1 MDRKMIYPLIA
12 ITLVGMQALS
22 CAKNAE
28 EEAPEARPAGKL
40 TSIEAYIVQPEDP
53 EATKT
58 DYVLDEVN
66 KVAVFS
72 WVDGDH
78 IDAVVT
84 KGSTVSSVVF
94 TKQTDDTEHTNYF
107 LDGQLSG
114 QPTLEQ
120 RSGYTLGDLAFYPS
134 RVSPEAQA
142 GGFVA
147 DWSYEG
153 GKFTLDLPASIT
165 LPARLLSVVP
175 MVGTRDTDGKFAFTQ
190 PVGVLAVTVKNLPLE
205 ADFVSIHSDD
215 AALAGCFDLAE
226 AGGVRYVD
234 ARGAA
239 SDAEKTLTQHFSGLY
254 GDQTFYFSVPAGAYP
269 AGLEFTVGSSSNA
282 DLRMVKR
289 IKKTITVPRGN
300 IVKTPALEFE
310 AVDPDWKPFGTGTFK
325 DDFLWTYNTG
335 FQNPTTVTVTIE
347 RSAKFPKRFRI
358 SNPYTAACTAF
369 NYTPYTQGVESDAF
383 FEFVVEDDGTV
394 TYPAFRSGV
403 EDKVSGGYPMLLNN
417 SGSNTKVVSWQ
428 SSGDFY
434 EIQFGVLYTKYNDA
448 SYYYTKNNPPVL
460 HLTVNVTETWA
471 KVVDGTFIDEKLWG
485 LQGWGSERVNIELLQ
500 SEQFATHFRVPN
512 PYLVAKD
519 HFTYTPYT
527 SGITGDDY
535 LEFSIET
542 GDAVRFVTFNA
553 GIEDKASGG
562 QAMKVWY
569 PLDFGSGYTTAQA
582 GNLVASYRS
591 DGLPREVELYPI
603 YSGVSDVTYKYTDQ
617 GTNRVRLSFPEPET
631 WTAVSTL
638 RFKDDFIFTNRH
650 GKPADSNVEVTLEQ
664 SNVDAG
670 RFRIANPYPALCD
683 ALGVTKYTTD
693 VSEYIVMTV
702 DSDDKITYEEFR
714 PGVGDSSKELM
725 VCEPSDWNTKS
736 GGSTITGNSRVVSY
750 DASGY
755 PELIML
761 YGVYHEVGNY
771 KNSGESGNYLYT
783 RDNDQYGDV
792 MVLAPA
798 FPLDTWTSLG
808 NGRFWDKLVWE
819 CAGLTDYA
827 TAEFQQNVRYPNKF
841 RIAKPYPGTDSG
853 DWFVFDVSDP
863 NVVTCD
869 KYYLD
874 YEVTAL
880 DKGTFKPYI
889 WTGYWQN
896 EYSKV
901 LSTQANGLPAVVEI
915 GPCYRKEPFESYDY
929 EIGRNWE
936 ELAIEII
943 FPGCTPYMHVTAE
956 PYQSP
961 VIKQF
966 HLPVAKL
973 TFENTTGDLERMV
986 VKITGGDFS
995 RMSGLRLWQDNIGGW
1010 MDSGYT
1016 APNTDGVVTIT
1027 NITNGTIS
1035 GSIDLNFW
1043 INDDSMIGEV
1053 FRFDIQEVVVG
1064 GSKVEVA
1071 QDKDFGHYPGAR
1083 VNNGGDKVSVRGF
1096 GGITE
1101 ETVNT
1106 FRIPAL
1112 VTSNAGTLIAAYDV
1126 RYKHSGDLSADI
1138 DVGVKRSTDGGKTW
1152 SNLILAM
1159 DMGTY
1164 GYNPT
1169 TQAEWET
1176 AQKQNGIGDPTLLV
1190 DEETGRIFCFAVWA
1204 HGHLNDSD
1212 NRSLAYAG
1220 TGFAI
1225 TDTPQFM
1232 MVYSDDDG
1240 ATWSEPV
1247 NLTRQVKKNDWRM
1260 TFQGPGR
1267 GITMADGTLVIPM
1280 QHQEGENKT
1289 MHGLYPLNSGIAYST
1304 DHGETWHMHNYAYPV
1319 TSECAVAE
1327 IQPGVLLLTM
1337 RDETDSHTRR
1347 NYITTDLG
1355 RTWTK
1360 HVSDG
1365 KLIDSTCEAS
1375 ILHVNAADNSLG
1387 KDLVLFCNPKNASGR
1402 SNFHIQASE
1411 DSGATWTHSLQID
1424 AGGGN
1429 GYTCLT
1435 MVDNATVGVLYESSR
1450 GHILFQAIPLTEIV
1464 K

>member
-1 MDRKMIYPLIA
+1 
-12 ITLVGMQALS
+12 
-22 CAKNAE
+22 
-28 EEAPEARPAGKL
+28 
-40 TSIEAYIVQPEDP
+40 
-53 EATKT
+53 
-58 DYVLDEVN
+58 
-66 KVAVFS
+66 
-72 WVDGDH
+72 
-78 IDAVVT
+78 
-84 KGSTVSSVVF
+84 
-94 TKQTDDTEHTNYF
+94 
-107 LDGQLSG
+107 
-114 QPTLEQ
+114 
-120 RSGYTLGDLAFYPS
+120 
-134 RVSPEAQA
+134 
-142 GGFVA
+142 
-147 DWSYEG
+147 
-153 GKFTLDLPASIT
+153 
-165 LPARLLSVVP
+165 
-175 MVGTRDTDGKFAFTQ
+175 
-190 PVGVLAVTVKNLPLE
+190 
-205 ADFVSIHSDD
+205 
-215 AALAGCFDLAE
+215 
-226 AGGVRYVD
+226 
-234 ARGAA
+234 
-239 SDAEKTLTQHFSGLY
+239 
-254 GDQTFYFSVPAGAYP
+254 
-269 AGLEFTVGSSSNA
+269 
-282 DLRMVKR
+282 
-289 IKKTITVPRGN
+289 
-300 IVKTPALEFE
+300 
-310 AVDPDWKPFGTGTFK
+310 
-325 DDFLWTYNTG
+325 
-335 FQNPTTVTVTIE
+335 
-347 RSAKFPKRFRI
+347 
-358 SNPYTAACTAF
+358 
-369 NYTPYTQGVESDAF
+369 
-383 FEFVVEDDGTV
+383 
-394 TYPAFRSGV
+394 
-403 EDKVSGGYPMLLNN
+403 
-417 SGSNTKVVSWQ
+417 
-428 SSGDFY
+428 
-434 EIQFGVLYTKYNDA
+434 
-448 SYYYTKNNPPVL
+448 
-460 HLTVNVTETWA
+460 
-471 KVVDGTFIDEKLWG
+471 
-485 LQGWGSERVNIELLQ
+485 
-500 SEQFATHFRVPN
+500 
-512 PYLVAKD
+512 
-519 HFTYTPYT
+519 
-527 SGITGDDY
+527 
-535 LEFSIET
+535 
-542 GDAVRFVTFNA
+542 
-553 GIEDKASGG
+553 
-562 QAMKVWY
+562 
-569 PLDFGSGYTTAQA
+569 
-582 GNLVASYRS
+582 
-591 DGLPREVELYPI
+591 
-603 YSGVSDVTYKYTDQ
+603 
-617 GTNRVRLSFPEPET
+617 
-631 WTAVSTL
+631 
-638 RFKDDFIFTNRH
+638 
-650 GKPADSNVEVTLEQ
+650 
-664 SNVDAG
+664 
-670 RFRIANPYPALCD
+670 
-683 ALGVTKYTTD
+683 
-693 VSEYIVMTV
+693 
-702 DSDDKITYEEFR
+702 
-714 PGVGDSSKELM
+714 
-725 VCEPSDWNTKS
+725 
-736 GGSTITGNSRVVSY
+736 
-750 DASGY
+750 
-755 PELIML
+755 
-761 YGVYHEVGNY
+761 
-771 KNSGESGNYLYT
+771 
-783 RDNDQYGDV
+783 
-792 MVLAPA
+792 
-798 FPLDTWTSLG
+798 
-808 NGRFWDKLVWE
+808 
-819 CAGLTDYA
+819 
-827 TAEFQQNVRYPNKF
+827 
-841 RIAKPYPGTDSG
+841 
-853 DWFVFDVSDP
+853 
-863 NVVTCD
+863 
-869 KYYLD
+869 
-874 YEVTAL
+874 
-880 DKGTFKPYI
+880 
-889 WTGYWQN
+889 
-896 EYSKV
+896 
-901 LSTQANGLPAVVEI
+901 
-915 GPCYRKEPFESYDY
+915 
-929 EIGRNWE
+929 
-936 ELAIEII
+936 
-943 FPGCTPYMHVTAE
+943 MHVTAE